1 MFYSIR
7 NYFSLSGV
15 ILMIVGQ
22 FFPIWT
28 KMDIETGFTYK
39 LFAWHL
45 IEYNNTNEIINDV
58 QFPYLGI
65 GMFLLFVIL
74 IMLYS
79 STIKFNDLIAQQQ
92 ITKIGIISSITLLI
106 FCYILIE
113 NFNKEW
119 NNEFVG
125 QYSWGFYMFI
135 LSISFYIMSYSS
147 ITKDINLIR
156 SSRRIR

>member
-1 MFYSIR
+1 
-7 NYFSLSGV
+7 
-15 ILMIVGQ
+15 MIIGQ

-28 KMDIETGFTYK
+28 KTDIETGFIYK
-39 LFAWHL
+39 LFSWHL
-45 IEYNNTNEIINDV
+45 IEYNKSNEIINYV

-65 GMFLLFVIL
+65 GVFLLFVIL

-92 ITKIGIISSITLLI
+92 ITKIGVISSITLLI
-106 FCYILIE
+106 FCYILVE

-135 LSISFYIMSYSS
+135 LSISFYIISYSS
-147 ITKDINLIR
+147 ITKDINLIK
-156 SSRRIR
+156 SSHRIR